1 MPQWPS
7 FCWEQLIQFFLLFGS
22 QQFSIVQST
31 RFRSEFQ
38 QPIFMF
44 KFDEL
49 TIPIKGLINIVL
61 IPDLLVV
68 LIFFELVV
76 LIVRCGSV
84 L

>member
-1 MPQWPS
+1 MPPWSSFYCGIIDPS
-7 FCWEQLIQFFLLFGS
+7 FLLFES
-22 QQFSIVQST
+22 QQISIVQST

-76 LIVRCGSV
+76 LIVRCGSI